1 MFARLRPQIARQQR
15 RAYASRKI
23 PKAKTPPPPP
33 PPEPPHA
40 QNAPETASVQGF
52 KDFRRPWFFK
62 AVGIAN
68 FVIIPV
74 VGIYA
79 AFFWD
84 WGNDEREHVMKPAR
98 RWFQKQKD
106 AFFRLSPPEQELAT
120 PGLVAPSLDGA
131 ESPSTTG
138 SGLSTAGLPKG
149 FFKPFFLV
157 KAVDPAGP
165 AAISGLRDDDLIVTF
180 GEVPVRDLAP
190 LAYQAMIRN
199 AVKDKTAIPVVVM
212 RPGKHVLVSLT
223 PTEAGF
229 GCDLQRFQPG
239 QVNR

>member
-15 RAYASRKI
+15 RAYASRKLPRSKSSPPLSSP
-23 PKAKTPPPPP
+23 PKPGAAPINPEPALPPP
-33 PPEPPHA
+33 
-40 QNAPETASVQGF
+40 
-52 KDFRRPWFFK
+52 KDFRSPWFFK
-62 AVGIAN
+62 AVGIGN

-79 AFFWD
+79 AFYWD

-98 RWFQKQKD
+98 RWLQKQKD
-106 AFFRLSPPEQELAT
+106 AFFSLSPPEQELAT
-120 PGLVAPSLDGA
+120 PGGLVVPPLDGA
-131 ESPSTTG
+131 ESPSA

-157 KAVDPAGP
+157 KKVDPKGP
-165 AAISGLRDDDLIVTF
+165 AAIAGLHDEDLIVTF
-180 GEVPVRDLAP
+180 GETPVRDLAP
-190 LAYQAMIRN
+190 LTYQAMIRT
-199 AVKDKTAIPVVVM
+199 AIKEKTAIPVVVM
-212 RPGKHVLVSLT
+212 RPGKHVLLSLT
-223 PTEAGF
+223 PTEGGL